1 MKRARMP
8 PGSKMYSSSFR
19 LTNRDIDLAF
29 EARHLFLVCQ
39 PKVALGT
46 GEALGAEAYI
56 RWNHPDYGLLPPG
69 LFLSFFERRERSGE
83 LTRYVASAAADAMVD
98 WAAAGCD
105 WPLSINLGAADLADK
120 RLPGDLD
127 GILGERGLDPSRLTL
142 EVPEGAFARHG
153 EAAAGVI
160 RELRRLGF
168 RTALDGGGAVIV
180 PDDVVSRD
188 CFDEIK
194 IGGAAII
201 QFAGRLR
208 HAGLGFVGRRVALA
222 ASRGLEATAVGVED
236 ETTLAALPALGFTAA
251 QGAHICRPVPLA
263 DLIGWTAPRRPVS
276 VEPAVEIDVA
286 PATPD
291 TIGEP
296 AETHTD
302 DDILLLTDPIEDAVV
317 EAEIVEAEA
326 VEVEVVEAEVIEAE
340 AVEVEV
346 VEVEEAAVAENLP
359 PETPAALP
367 VMPIEEPGLFL
378 SWEDLDFHVPGE
390 EVRAVAWRIDRVCL
404 FPDRWLVALIRKPR
418 RLAHMRKARPAQKS
432 PPAATKAVTK
442 TAAKPAPRPR
452 RPRAPRW
459 SEPGLVTRPSLVQL
473 ALGF

>member
-1 MKRARMP
+1 
-8 PGSKMYSSSFR
+8 MYSSSFR

-98 WAAAGCD
+98 WSAAGCD

-127 GILGERGLDPSRLTL
+127 GILGERGLDPSRLML

-180 PDDVVSRD
+180 PDDVVNRD

-263 DLIGWTAPRRPVS
+263 DLIGWTAPKRPVP
-276 VEPAVEIDVA
+276 VEPEIEIDVA
-286 PATPD
+286 PATPS
-291 TIGEP
+291 TGIAGEP
-296 AETHTD
+296 PETHAD
-302 DDILLLTDPIEDAVV
+302 DDVLLLTDPIEDA
-317 EAEIVEAEA
+317 AVEAEA
-326 VEVEVVEAEVIEAE
+326 VEAEVVEVEVVEVEVA
-340 AVEVEV
+340 EVEV

-359 PETPAALP
+359 PETSAALP
-367 VMPIEEPGLFL
+367 AMPVEETGLFL

-418 RLAHMRKARPAQKS
+418 RLAHMRKASSAKKLLPLA
-432 PPAATKAVTK
+432 TK